1 MARRKP
7 PGVSWDSWIDQSI
20 REAQEQGQFDELP
33 GAGKPLPDQGA
44 GYDPDWW
51 VKSLIERENLS
62 ILPPALAIR
71 GKVERELRRI
81 GMLRREADVRSALE
95 ALNEEIAR
103 TNRTVAEGPAT
114 GTAQIDIDRFVERWR
129 GEQATP

>member
-33 GAGKPLPDQGA
+33 GTGKPLPDQGA

-114 GTAQIDIDRFVERWR
+114 GTAQIDIDCFVERWR

>member
-129 GEQATP
+129 GDQTTP

>member
-1 MARRKP
+1 MPKYQILYWHDIPVQVRVR
-7 PGVSWDSWIDQSI
+7 DRQN
-20 REAQEQGQFDELP
+20 R
-33 GAGKPLPDQGA
+33 AGKPLPDQGA

-51 VKSLIERENLS
+51 VKSLIEREKLS